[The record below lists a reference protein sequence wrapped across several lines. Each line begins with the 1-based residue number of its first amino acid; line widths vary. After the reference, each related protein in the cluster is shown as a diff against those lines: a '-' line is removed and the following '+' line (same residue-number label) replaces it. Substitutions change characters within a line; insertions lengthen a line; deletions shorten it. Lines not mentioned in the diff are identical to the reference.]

1 MIVSDE
7 QAHKLEK
14 LMEAVTAAT
23 GRDKRR
29 HEPRLGNYRA
39 SGLRVE
45 IPGAFVPPV
54 FRDAHWRPAN
64 LAVLRLQLCDVSE
77 RGLGAICNVPLG
89 VGSEFV
95 LSGELHSVDTCL
107 DFQVPSYVV
116 HSLCRQDGSFRIGW
130 RFSEEPR
137 CQALTC
143 AHQQG
148 FTLDLDQ

>member
-1 MIVSDE
+1 MLVSDE
-7 QAHKLEK
+7 QAHQLEK

-39 SGLRVE
+39 RGLRVE
-45 IPGAFVPPV
+45 VPGAFVPPV

-77 RGLGAICNVPLG
+77 RGVGAICNVPLG
-89 VGSEFV
+89 VGSELV

-116 HSLCRQDGSFRIGW
+116 HCLCRQDGSFRIGW